1 MCVCVGGGGR
11 VGWGGMV
18 GRGYVEE
25 TVKEKFARS
34 NQAKNYTP
42 KCYKNMYRK
51 TKNDTFLPD
60 LQIIIP
66 HSLSVPPAP
75 LNMSSKFDAFSLKSF
90 LKGSK
95 KSSVLVIFTCYV
107 SLSIRQLVNGAISR
121 ITLYQLS

>member
-1 MCVCVGGGGR
+1 M
-11 VGWGGMV
+11 GWGGMV

-25 TVKEKFARS
+25 NVKEKFARS

-51 TKNDTFLPD
+51 TKNDTFLPA
-60 LQIIIP
+60 LQKICADIIIP
-66 HSLSVPPAP
+66 HPLSVPPAP

-90 LKGSK
+90 VKGSK

-121 ITLYQLS
+121 IALYQLS